1 MCIEY
6 TLPLA
11 GFELTTLVVISIN
24 CLGSCK
30 SNYHMIITTRPLT
43 YLYESGSLMLNL
55 LEVQILI
62 FFMLR
67 VMVYKYQ
74 ILII

>member
-1 MCIEY
+1 
-6 TLPLA
+6 
-11 GFELTTLVVISIN
+11 
-24 CLGSCK
+24 
-30 SNYHMIITTRPLT
+30 
-43 YLYESGSLMLNL
+43 LMLNL